1 MLKVF
6 KKDSMQLSTK
16 VVGEDILFGAD
27 SVGKALGITTVAKSG
42 NECVRWSRLNE
53 YLGSPAV
60 AIRRGDYITEPQLYM
75 LTFKANNEAALAFQ
89 MWVATEVLPAIRT
102 QGAYV
107 SNNITPAQETALTK
121 YGTNI
126 ARRKL
131 ILNTPIETLDEEIEN
146 CMKYHR
152 RKTAKDKVTMRM
164 HMGRLIEE
172 RQGLASSTAQKLWLE
187 EVKVKVV
194 KKMGTT
200 KAKSYA
206 AQLTKANN
214 KIAET
219 KKTISD
225 LNTTLGQAKEYCD
238 ELEEY
243 CEELYPSSKDF
254 SSLNYHPFSVNS
266 MYVLGIKGK
275 KRSNAYNNW
284 INNFPDAKWDRLEAD
299 KYYAIYM
306 QVECLQEF
314 DTDNLS
320 KSFVD
325 QIVRDTGC
333 DDKNFV

>member
-1 MLKVF
+1 
-6 KKDSMQLSTK
+6 
-16 VVGEDILFGAD
+16 
-27 SVGKALGITTVAKSG
+27 
-42 NECVRWSRLNE
+42 
-53 YLGSPAV
+53 
-60 AIRRGDYITEPQLYM
+60 
-75 LTFKANNEAALAFQ
+75 
-89 MWVATEVLPAIRT
+89 
-102 QGAYV
+102 
-107 SNNITPAQETALTK
+107 
-121 YGTNI
+121 
-126 ARRKL
+126 
-131 ILNTPIETLDEEIEN
+131 
-146 CMKYHR
+146 
-152 RKTAKDKVTMRM
+152 MRM

-333 DDKNFV
+333 DDKNFVYISVAKVRDVNSYEEGRIHYCIKEVNYTGQVEA